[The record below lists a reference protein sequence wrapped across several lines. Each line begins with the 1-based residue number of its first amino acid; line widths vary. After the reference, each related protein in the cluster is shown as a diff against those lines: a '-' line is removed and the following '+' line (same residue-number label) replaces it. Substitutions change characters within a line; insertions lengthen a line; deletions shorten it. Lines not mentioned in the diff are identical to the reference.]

1 MLKCTRLVAA
11 LPFLVIGNPLWS
23 QTSEPDDFA
32 TSCSATANQIIS
44 GVTVTSAETVALE
57 GKSFCVVAGSRA
69 PFLDIELVIP
79 KAWSGQLLQR
89 GGGGFDGTIRSALSR
104 SDSGE
109 VTGLLPLVADRGVAY
124 VASNGGNR
132 AKVEGEAAPQVWAG
146 DSPQA
151 RDSAIDYAYRAT
163 GTTIFFA
170 KEAIAAVQGKR
181 PEHSYF
187 NGCSNG
193 GRNAYIAAQRW
204 PAEYDGIVAGCE
216 TIDMAGQTLA
226 WLNIGR
232 FDGTPGQL
240 SPEQYGAAYQA
251 AVAAC
256 DEGDGLRDGIIANPR
271 ACEFRPAELAC
282 GTSPGNLC
290 LNPEQ
295 VATLDALLSDVELDG
310 RVVYKG
316 YNWADLSS
324 YGPRYN
330 QLASGFAL
338 IATGDAGWLTP
349 DYPRDFDP
357 DRNSAPL
364 SLAMLRSGTDHDL
377 IGVAQYVAGGGKL
390 LSWHGNSDGLLSPN
404 AHAAKHA
411 ELLELVRAL
420 GMETPRDGAMFF
432 TVAGSNHNGAGD
444 MRGVDWFTAISDWV
458 EKGRPPED
466 LTYAFE
472 DPSGP
477 RSIPVCEYPAYPRY
491 SGTGD
496 PAKAENFACTAP

>member
-1 MLKCTRLVAA
+1 MLNRIGLVPG
-11 LPFLVIGNPLWS
+11 LLLVVMGSPLWS

-32 TSCSATANQIIS
+32 ASCSATVNRIIS
-44 GVTVTSAETVALE
+44 GVTVTGAETFTLE
-57 GKSFCVVAGSRA
+57 GSSYCVVDGTRA

-104 SDSGE
+104 SETGE
-109 VTGLLPLVADRGVAY
+109 VIGLLPLVADRGVAY

-146 DSPQA
+146 ESPRA

-170 KEAIAAVQGKR
+170 KEAIAAVQGR
-181 PEHSYF
+181 YPEHSYF

-216 TIDMAGQTLA
+216 TMDMAGQTLG

-240 SPEQYGAAYQA
+240 SPEQYSFAYRE

-256 DEGDGLRDGIIANPR
+256 DEDDGLRDGIIANPR

-282 GTSPGNLC
+282 DTKPTDLC
-290 LNPEQ
+290 LSPEQ
-295 VATLDALLSDVELDG
+295 VATLDTLLSDVELDG
-310 RVVYKG
+310 QVVYKG

-349 DYPRDFDP
+349 EYPRAFDP
-357 DRNSAPL
+357 EHDSAPL
-364 SLAMLRSGTDHDL
+364 SLAMLRSGTDQDL

-411 ELLELVRAL
+411 EMLDLAREL
-420 GMETPRDGAMFF
+420 GMETPREGAMFF

-444 MRGVDWFTAISDWV
+444 MRGVDWFTAISDWA
-458 EKGRPPED
+458 EKGRQPAG
-466 LTYAFE
+466 LTYTFE
-472 DPSGP
+472 DASGP
-477 RSIPVCEYPAYPRY
+477 RSIPICEYPAFPRY